1 MRRGFSREFC
11 KKYPIKVMIPS
22 KEECC
27 VECQELNP
35 FFRLSGGVI
44 GKFAYTRETPFIQ
57 PFESIESP
65 WADFIKADS
74 METNI
79 KKLLKLA
86 QKYRKETAEEKKK
99 AEEEAKEEEEKKPKP
114 KEKTA
119 RRERPEPRAK
129 GKEKVIEIDDPK
141 DKEREVPQGVLTRG
155 QLERDKSRWKSIN
168 SSSGRLSRIGRQE
181 LLLMAARLN
190 VLTKSGTNFQNVDRH
205 LYKKLNKKF
214 GISFPPKPSGIPL
227 RR

>member
-1 MRRGFSREFC
+1 M
-11 KKYPIKVMIPS
+11 KPS

-27 VECQELNP
+27 VECQEQNP
-35 FFRLSGGVI
+35 FFKLGGGVV

-86 QKYRKETAEEKKK
+86 QKYRKETAEEKKE
-99 AEEEAKEEEEKKPKP
+99 AEEEVEKPKP

-119 RRERPEPRAK
+119 RRERPRPRAK
-129 GKEKVIEIDDPK
+129 GKEKIIVIDDPEDEEK
-141 DKEREVPQGVLTRG
+141 EVPQGVLTRG
-155 QLERDKSRWKSIN
+155 QLERDQSRWKSIN
-168 SSSGRLSRIGRQE
+168 ASSRRLTKTERQE
-181 LLLMAARLN
+181 LLLMAARLD
-190 VLTKSGTNFQNVDRH
+190 VLTESKTRF
-205 LYKKLNKKF
+205 
-214 GISFPPKPSGIPL
+214 
-227 RR
+227 